1 MAVSMYDISVA
12 AFSRTLQNLSGI
24 LDKAIAYAAAK
35 KFDDKVLVEARL
47 FPDMFPL
54 SRQVR
59 IACDFAKGCSGRLA
73 GVEVPKYEDNEST
86 LEELQARIAKTLD
99 FLGTIKPQQLQ
110 GSDERTITH
119 EIRVA
124 TLKMPGL
131 QYRDDLRTAQ
141 FLLPRHHCLR
151 TAASQ
156 RPRARQ
162 ARLHW
167 PAAVSAG

>member
-12 AFSRTLQNLSGI
+12 AFSRTLENLSGV

-35 KFDDKVLVEARL
+35 KFDGKILVDARL

-54 SRQVR
+54 SSQVR

-73 GVEVPKYEDNEST
+73 GVEVPKHEDNEST

-119 EIRVA
+119 EMRVQ

-131 QYRDDLRTAQ
+131 QYLSGFALPNFYFHATTAYVLLRHNGLELGKRD
-141 FLLPRHHCLR
+141 FIGP
-151 TAASQ
+151 
-156 RPRARQ
+156 P
-162 ARLHW
+162 
-167 PAAVSAG
+167 P

>member
-12 AFSRTLQNLSGI
+12 AFSRTLENLSGI

-35 KFDDKVLVEARL
+35 KFDGKVLVEARL

-54 SRQVR
+54 SSQVR

-73 GVEVPKYEDNEST
+73 GVEVPKHEDNEST

-119 EIRVA
+119 EMRVQ

-131 QYRDDLRTAQ
+131 QYLSGFALPNFYFHATTAYALLRHNGLELGKRD
-141 FLLPRHHCLR
+141 FIGP
-151 TAASQ
+151 
-156 RPRARQ
+156 P
-162 ARLHW
+162 
-167 PAAVSAG
+167 P

>member
-12 AFSRTLQNLSGI
+12 AFSRTLKNLSGI

-35 KFDDKVLVEARL
+35 KFDGKVLVEARL

-54 SRQVR
+54 SSQVR

-73 GVEVPKYEDNEST
+73 GVEVPKHEDNEST

-119 EIRVA
+119 EMRVQ

-131 QYRDDLRTAQ
+131 QYLSGFALPNFYFHATTAYALLRHNGLELGKRD
-141 FLLPRHHCLR
+141 FIGP
-151 TAASQ
+151 
-156 RPRARQ
+156 P
-162 ARLHW
+162 
-167 PAAVSAG
+167 P

>member
-12 AFSRTLQNLSGI
+12 AFSRTLKNLSGI

-35 KFDDKVLVEARL
+35 KFDGKVLVEARL

-54 SRQVR
+54 SSQVR

-73 GVEVPKYEDNEST
+73 GVEVPKHEDNEST

-99 FLGTIKPQQLQ
+99 FLGTIRPQQLQ

-119 EIRVA
+119 EMRVQ

-131 QYRDDLRTAQ
+131 QYLSGFALPNFYFHATTAYVLLRHNGLELGKRD
-141 FLLPRHHCLR
+141 FIGP
-151 TAASQ
+151 
-156 RPRARQ
+156 P
-162 ARLHW
+162 
-167 PAAVSAG
+167 P

>member
-12 AFSRTLQNLSGI
+12 AFSRTLKNLSGI

-35 KFDDKVLVEARL
+35 KFDGKVLVEARL

-54 SRQVR
+54 SSQVR

-73 GVEVPKYEDNEST
+73 GVEVPKHEDNEST

-119 EIRVA
+119 EMRVQ

-131 QYRDDLRTAQ
+131 QYLSGFAFPNFYFHATTAYVLLRHNGLELGKRD
-141 FLLPRHHCLR
+141 FIGP
-151 TAASQ
+151 
-156 RPRARQ
+156 P
-162 ARLHW
+162 
-167 PAAVSAG
+167 P

>member
-12 AFSRTLQNLSGI
+12 AFSRTLKNLSGI

-35 KFDDKVLVEARL
+35 KFDGKVLVEARL

-54 SRQVR
+54 SSQVR

-73 GVEVPKYEDNEST
+73 GVEVPKHEDNEST

-119 EIRVA
+119 EMRVQ

-131 QYRDDLRTAQ
+131 QYLSGFALPNFYFHATTAYVLLRHNGLELGKRD
-141 FLLPRHHCLR
+141 FIGP
-151 TAASQ
+151 
-156 RPRARQ
+156 P
-162 ARLHW
+162 
-167 PAAVSAG
+167 P

>member
-12 AFSRTLQNLSGI
+12 AFSRTLENLSGV

-35 KFDDKVLVEARL
+35 KFDGKILVDARL

-54 SRQVR
+54 SSQVR

-73 GVEVPKYEDNEST
+73 GVEVPKHEDNEST

-119 EIRVA
+119 EMRVQ

-131 QYRDDLRTAQ
+131 QYLSGFALPNFYFHATTAYALLRHNGLELGKRD
-141 FLLPRHHCLR
+141 FIGP
-151 TAASQ
+151 
-156 RPRARQ
+156 P
-162 ARLHW
+162 
-167 PAAVSAG
+167 P

>member
-12 AFSRTLQNLSGI
+12 AFSRTLKNLSGI

-35 KFDDKVLVEARL
+35 KFDGKVLVEARL

-54 SRQVR
+54 SSQVR

-73 GVEVPKYEDNEST
+73 GVEVPKHEDNEST

-119 EIRVA
+119 EMRVQ

-131 QYRDDLRTAQ
+131 QYLSGFALPNFYFHATTAYVLLRHNGLELGKRD
-141 FLLPRHHCLR
+141 FIGP
-151 TAASQ
+151 S
-156 RPRARQ
+156 P
-162 ARLHW
+162 
-167 PAAVSAG
+167 

>member
-12 AFSRTLQNLSGI
+12 AFSRTLKNLSGV

-35 KFDDKVLVEARL
+35 KFDGKVLVEARL

-54 SRQVR
+54 SSQVR

-73 GVEVPKYEDNEST
+73 GVEVPKHEDNEST
-86 LEELQARIAKTLD
+86 LEELQARTAKTLD

-119 EIRVA
+119 EMRVQ

-131 QYRDDLRTAQ
+131 QYLSGFALPNFYFHATTAYALLRHNGLELGKRD
-141 FLLPRHHCLR
+141 FIGP
-151 TAASQ
+151 
-156 RPRARQ
+156 P
-162 ARLHW
+162 
-167 PAAVSAG
+167 P

>member
-12 AFSRTLQNLSGI
+12 AFSRTLKNLSGI

-35 KFDDKVLVEARL
+35 KFDGKVLVDARL

-54 SRQVR
+54 SSQVR

-73 GVEVPKYEDNEST
+73 GVEVPKHEDNEST

-119 EIRVA
+119 EMRVQ

-131 QYRDDLRTAQ
+131 QYLSGFALPNFYFHATTAYVLLRHNGLELGKRD
-141 FLLPRHHCLR
+141 FIGP
-151 TAASQ
+151 
-156 RPRARQ
+156 P
-162 ARLHW
+162 
-167 PAAVSAG
+167 P

>member
-12 AFSRTLQNLSGI
+12 AFSRTLENLSGI

-35 KFDDKVLVEARL
+35 KFDGKILVDARL

-54 SRQVR
+54 SSQVR

-73 GVEVPKYEDNEST
+73 GVEVPKHEDNEST

-119 EIRVA
+119 EMRVQ

-131 QYRDDLRTAQ
+131 QYLSGFALPNFYFHATTAYALLRHNGLELGKRD
-141 FLLPRHHCLR
+141 FIGP
-151 TAASQ
+151 
-156 RPRARQ
+156 P
-162 ARLHW
+162 
-167 PAAVSAG
+167 P

>member
-35 KFDDKVLVEARL
+35 KIEDKVLVEARL
-47 FPDMFPL
+47 FPDMFAL
-54 SRQVR
+54 SRQVQ
-59 IACDFAKGCSGRLA
+59 IACDFAKGCAARLA

-86 LEELQARIAKTLD
+86 LEELKARIAKTLA
-99 FLGTIKPQQLQ
+99 FIGTIKAQQLQ

-131 QYRDDLRTAQ
+131 QYVTTFVLPNFYFHATTVYALLRHNGLELGKRD
-141 FLLPRHHCLR
+141 FIGP
-151 TAASQ
+151 
-156 RPRARQ
+156 P
-162 ARLHW
+162 
-167 PAAVSAG
+167 P

>member
-1 MAVSMYDISVA
+1 MYDISVA
-12 AFSRTLQNLSGI
+12 ACSRTLKNLSGS

-35 KFDDKVLVEARL
+35 KFDGKVLVEARL

-54 SRQVR
+54 SSQVR

-73 GVEVPKYEDNEST
+73 GVEVPKHEDNEST

-119 EIRVA
+119 EMRVQ

-131 QYRDDLRTAQ
+131 QYLSGFALPNFYFHATTAYVLLRHNGLELGKRD
-141 FLLPRHHCLR
+141 FIGP
-151 TAASQ
+151 
-156 RPRARQ
+156 P
-162 ARLHW
+162 
-167 PAAVSAG
+167 P

>member
-12 AFSRTLQNLSGI
+12 AFSRTLENLSGI
-24 LDKAIAYAAAK
+24 LDKAIAFSAAK
-35 KFDDKVLVEARL
+35 KFDGKILVDARL

-54 SRQVR
+54 SSQVR
-59 IACDFAKGCSGRLA
+59 IACDFAKGCAGRLA
-73 GVEVPKYEDNEST
+73 DVEVPKHEDNEST

-119 EIRVA
+119 EMRVQ

-131 QYRDDLRTAQ
+131 QYLSGFALPNFYFHATTAYALLRHNGLELGKRD
-141 FLLPRHHCLR
+141 FIGP
-151 TAASQ
+151 
-156 RPRARQ
+156 P
-162 ARLHW
+162 
-167 PAAVSAG
+167 P